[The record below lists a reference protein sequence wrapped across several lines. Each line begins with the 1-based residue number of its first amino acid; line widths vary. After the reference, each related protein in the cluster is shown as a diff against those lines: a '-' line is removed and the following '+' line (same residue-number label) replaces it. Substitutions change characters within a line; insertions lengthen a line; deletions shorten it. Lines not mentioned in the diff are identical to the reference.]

1 MRRFNSINERLV
13 FASENKTN
21 QVLDSFETNKMGI
34 TNETVKHHSD
44 EFGKNIITK
53 QKKDS
58 ILKKIFNA
66 FINPFTAILLILAVV
81 SLFTNVIFAETSE
94 KDPTT
99 VIIIVVMVMISG
111 ILRFIQEQRS
121 GSAAEKLIA
130 MISNTT
136 NIKRYGQ
143 EAKEIPIDEVVVGDI
158 VYLSAGDMI
167 PGDLRIIEAKD
178 LFISQAS
185 LTGESEPVEKFA
197 IETTVGTN
205 VLEAQNLAF
214 MGSDVISGSAVGV
227 VIATGDETMLGRISI
242 DLNKKRELTTFEI
255 GINSVSWLLIR
266 FMLVMV
272 PVVLFINGFTNGDW
286 LDASLFALSVAVGLT
301 PEMLPMIVTTSLAK
315 GSLAMAKEKTIIKN
329 LNSIQNLGA
338 IDILCT
344 DKTGTLTQD
353 EVILEFPLDV
363 HGKIDLRVLRHA
375 FLNSYYQTGLNNL
388 MDKAIINSTLAEQD
402 NDSSLKD
409 LTNKYE
415 KIDEIPFDFQRRRM
429 SVIIQDQDGKVQMVT
444 KGAIEE
450 MLSVCRYVEYLGKV
464 WPLTQKLEK
473 IIINQVEQLNEKGL
487 RVLGV
492 SQKTDQDLVQK
503 CTVSDEKDMVLI
515 GYLAFLD
522 PAKES
527 TAPAIKALKEHGVAT
542 KILTGDNEKV
552 TKAICQ
558 KVGLNV
564 ENILLGQ
571 DVTKMGLDKLKEVVE
586 TTTIFAKLSPE
597 QKALIIKVLKENGHS
612 VGYMGDGINDA
623 LALKASDVGISVDSG
638 VDIAKEAADVILLDK
653 DLMVLEKGLV
663 EGRKVYANMIKYIK
677 MTASS
682 NFGNMF
688 SVLIAS
694 AFLPFLPMAPI
705 QLLLLNLIYDIVCI
719 TLPFDRVDEEYLK
732 IPRTWEA
739 SSIGRFMLWMGPI
752 SSIFD
757 IMTYVLMFYFI
768 APIMAGGSYQS
779 LTNPDYFIAVFQT
792 GWFIE
797 SMWSQIL
804 VIHLI
809 RTAKVPFIQ
818 SKPALFVTIF
828 TLLSAFVLTLIPFS
842 HLAKAIGLTSLPA
855 YYFGLLIIIVIL
867 YIALTTVVK
876 RVYLNKYH
884 EWL

>member
-552 TKAICQ
+552 T
-558 KVGLNV
+558 N
-564 ENILLGQ
+564 N
-571 DVTKMGLDKLKEVVE
+571 
-586 TTTIFAKLSPE
+586 LS
-597 QKALIIKVLKENGHS
+597 
-612 VGYMGDGINDA
+612 
-623 LALKASDVGISVDSG
+623 
-638 VDIAKEAADVILLDK
+638 
-653 DLMVLEKGLV
+653 KG
-663 EGRKVYANMIKYIK
+663 R
-677 MTASS
+677 
-682 NFGNMF
+682 
-688 SVLIAS
+688 
-694 AFLPFLPMAPI
+694 
-705 QLLLLNLIYDIVCI
+705 
-719 TLPFDRVDEEYLK
+719 
-732 IPRTWEA
+732 
-739 SSIGRFMLWMGPI
+739 
-752 SSIFD
+752 
-757 IMTYVLMFYFI
+757 
-768 APIMAGGSYQS
+768 
-779 LTNPDYFIAVFQT
+779 
-792 GWFIE
+792 IE
-797 SMWSQIL
+797 C
-804 VIHLI
+804 
-809 RTAKVPFIQ
+809 
-818 SKPALFVTIF
+818 
-828 TLLSAFVLTLIPFS
+828 
-842 HLAKAIGLTSLPA
+842 
-855 YYFGLLIIIVIL
+855 
-867 YIALTTVVK
+867 
-876 RVYLNKYH
+876 
-884 EWL
+884 

>member
-1 MRRFNSINERLV
+1 MRKFNSINERLV

-409 LTNKYE
+409 LTNKYK

-444 KGAIEE
+444 RGAIEE

-571 DVTKMGLDKLKEVVE
+571 DVAKMGLDKLKEVVE

-694 AFLPFLPMAPI
+694 AFLPF
-705 QLLLLNLIYDIVCI
+705 
-719 TLPFDRVDEEYLK
+719 
-732 IPRTWEA
+732 
-739 SSIGRFMLWMGPI
+739 
-752 SSIFD
+752 
-757 IMTYVLMFYFI
+757 
-768 APIMAGGSYQS
+768 
-779 LTNPDYFIAVFQT
+779 
-792 GWFIE
+792 
-797 SMWSQIL
+797 
-804 VIHLI
+804 
-809 RTAKVPFIQ
+809 
-818 SKPALFVTIF
+818 
-828 TLLSAFVLTLIPFS
+828 
-842 HLAKAIGLTSLPA
+842 
-855 YYFGLLIIIVIL
+855 
-867 YIALTTVVK
+867 
-876 RVYLNKYH
+876 
-884 EWL
+884 

>member
-227 VIATGDETMLGRISI
+227 VIATGDETMLGRISV

-571 DVTKMGLDKLKEVVE
+571 DVAKMGLDKLKEVVE
-586 TTTIFAKLSPE
+586 TTTIFAKLSP
-597 QKALIIKVLKENGHS
+597 
-612 VGYMGDGINDA
+612 
-623 LALKASDVGISVDSG
+623 
-638 VDIAKEAADVILLDK
+638 DK
-653 DLMVLEKGLV
+653 
-663 EGRKVYANMIKYIK
+663 R
-677 MTASS
+677 
-682 NFGNMF
+682 
-688 SVLIAS
+688 
-694 AFLPFLPMAPI
+694 
-705 QLLLLNLIYDIVCI
+705 
-719 TLPFDRVDEEYLK
+719 
-732 IPRTWEA
+732 
-739 SSIGRFMLWMGPI
+739 
-752 SSIFD
+752 
-757 IMTYVLMFYFI
+757 
-768 APIMAGGSYQS
+768 
-779 LTNPDYFIAVFQT
+779 
-792 GWFIE
+792 
-797 SMWSQIL
+797 
-804 VIHLI
+804 H
-809 RTAKVPFIQ
+809 
-818 SKPALFVTIF
+818 
-828 TLLSAFVLTLIPFS
+828 
-842 HLAKAIGLTSLPA
+842 
-855 YYFGLLIIIVIL
+855 
-867 YIALTTVVK
+867 
-876 RVYLNKYH
+876 
-884 EWL
+884 

>member
-1 MRRFNSINERLV
+1 MRKFNSINERLV

-571 DVTKMGLDKLKEVVE
+571 DVAKMGLDKLKEVVE
-586 TTTIFAKLSPE
+586 TTTIFCK
-597 QKALIIKVLKENGHS
+597 IITGT
-612 VGYMGDGINDA
+612 
-623 LALKASDVGISVDSG
+623 
-638 VDIAKEAADVILLDK
+638 
-653 DLMVLEKGLV
+653 KG
-663 EGRKVYANMIKYIK
+663 
-677 MTASS
+677 T
-682 NFGNMF
+682 
-688 SVLIAS
+688 
-694 AFLPFLPMAPI
+694 
-705 QLLLLNLIYDIVCI
+705 
-719 TLPFDRVDEEYLK
+719 
-732 IPRTWEA
+732 
-739 SSIGRFMLWMGPI
+739 
-752 SSIFD
+752 
-757 IMTYVLMFYFI
+757 
-768 APIMAGGSYQS
+768 
-779 LTNPDYFIAVFQT
+779 DY
-792 GWFIE
+792 
-797 SMWSQIL
+797 
-804 VIHLI
+804 
-809 RTAKVPFIQ
+809 
-818 SKPALFVTIF
+818 
-828 TLLSAFVLTLIPFS
+828 
-842 HLAKAIGLTSLPA
+842 
-855 YYFGLLIIIVIL
+855 
-867 YIALTTVVK
+867 
-876 RVYLNKYH
+876 
-884 EWL
+884 

>member
-1 MRRFNSINERLV
+1 
-13 FASENKTN
+13 
-21 QVLDSFETNKMGI
+21 MGI

-388 MDKAIINSTLAEQD
+388 MDKAIINSMLAEQD

-571 DVTKMGLDKLKEVVE
+571 DVAKMGLDKLKEVVE

-612 VGYMGDGINDA
+612 VGYMGDGINDS

-677 MTASS
+677 MTASF
-682 NFGNMF
+682 NCK
-688 SVLIAS
+688 
-694 AFLPFLPMAPI
+694 
-705 QLLLLNLIYDIVCI
+705 CI
-719 TLPFDRVDEEYLK
+719 F
-732 IPRTWEA
+732 
-739 SSIGRFMLWMGPI
+739 
-752 SSIFD
+752 
-757 IMTYVLMFYFI
+757 
-768 APIMAGGSYQS
+768 
-779 LTNPDYFIAVFQT
+779 
-792 GWFIE
+792 
-797 SMWSQIL
+797 
-804 VIHLI
+804 
-809 RTAKVPFIQ
+809 
-818 SKPALFVTIF
+818 TIF
-828 TLLSAFVLTLIPFS
+828 TNGTNSVIV
-842 HLAKAIGLTSLPA
+842 AKFNL
-855 YYFGLLIIIVIL
+855 
-867 YIALTTVVK
+867 
-876 RVYLNKYH
+876 
-884 EWL
+884 

>member
-1 MRRFNSINERLV
+1 M
-13 FASENKTN
+13 
-21 QVLDSFETNKMGI
+21 
-34 TNETVKHHSD
+34 
-44 EFGKNIITK
+44 
-53 QKKDS
+53 
-58 ILKKIFNA
+58 
-66 FINPFTAILLILAVV
+66 
-81 SLFTNVIFAETSE
+81 IFAETSE

-388 MDKAIINSTLAEQD
+388 MDKAIINSMLAEQD

-571 DVTKMGLDKLKEVVE
+571 DVAKMGLDKLKEVVE

-612 VGYMGDGINDA
+612 VGYMGDGINDS

-638 VDIAKEAADVILLDK
+638 VDIAKEAAD
-653 DLMVLEKGLV
+653 
-663 EGRKVYANMIKYIK
+663 
-677 MTASS
+677 
-682 NFGNMF
+682 
-688 SVLIAS
+688 
-694 AFLPFLPMAPI
+694 
-705 QLLLLNLIYDIVCI
+705 
-719 TLPFDRVDEEYLK
+719 
-732 IPRTWEA
+732 
-739 SSIGRFMLWMGPI
+739 
-752 SSIFD
+752 
-757 IMTYVLMFYFI
+757 
-768 APIMAGGSYQS
+768 GS
-779 LTNPDYFIAVFQT
+779 
-792 GWFIE
+792 
-797 SMWSQIL
+797 
-804 VIHLI
+804 
-809 RTAKVPFIQ
+809 
-818 SKPALFVTIF
+818 
-828 TLLSAFVLTLIPFS
+828 
-842 HLAKAIGLTSLPA
+842 
-855 YYFGLLIIIVIL
+855 
-867 YIALTTVVK
+867 
-876 RVYLNKYH
+876 
-884 EWL
+884 

>member
-34 TNETVKHHSD
+34 TNETVKHHSE

-227 VIATGDETMLGRISI
+227 VIATGDETMLGRISV

-527 TAPAIKALKEHGVAT
+527 TSPAIKALKGT
-542 KILTGDNEKV
+542 W
-552 TKAICQ
+552 C
-558 KVGLNV
+558 
-564 ENILLGQ
+564 
-571 DVTKMGLDKLKEVVE
+571 
-586 TTTIFAKLSPE
+586 
-597 QKALIIKVLKENGHS
+597 
-612 VGYMGDGINDA
+612 
-623 LALKASDVGISVDSG
+623 
-638 VDIAKEAADVILLDK
+638 
-653 DLMVLEKGLV
+653 
-663 EGRKVYANMIKYIK
+663 
-677 MTASS
+677 S
-682 NFGNMF
+682 NKN
-688 SVLIAS
+688 
-694 AFLPFLPMAPI
+694 
-705 QLLLLNLIYDIVCI
+705 
-719 TLPFDRVDEEYLK
+719 FDR
-732 IPRTWEA
+732 R
-739 SSIGRFMLWMGPI
+739 
-752 SSIFD
+752 
-757 IMTYVLMFYFI
+757 
-768 APIMAGGSYQS
+768 
-779 LTNPDYFIAVFQT
+779 
-792 GWFIE
+792 
-797 SMWSQIL
+797 
-804 VIHLI
+804 
-809 RTAKVPFIQ
+809 
-818 SKPALFVTIF
+818 
-828 TLLSAFVLTLIPFS
+828 
-842 HLAKAIGLTSLPA
+842 
-855 YYFGLLIIIVIL
+855 
-867 YIALTTVVK
+867 
-876 RVYLNKYH
+876 
-884 EWL
+884 

>member
-34 TNETVKHHSD
+34 TNETVKHHSE

-227 VIATGDETMLGRISI
+227 VIATGDETMLGRISV

-571 DVTKMGLDKLKEVVE
+571 DVAKMGLDKLKEVVE

-705 QLLLLNLIYDIVCI
+705 QLLLLNLIYDIACI
-719 TLPFDRVDEEYLK
+719 TLPFDRADEEYLK

-809 RTAKVPFIQ
+809 RTAKVPFVQ

>member
-227 VIATGDETMLGRISI
+227 VIATGDETMLGRISV

-571 DVTKMGLDKLKEVVE
+571 DVAKMGLDKLKEVVE

-663 EGRKVYANMIKYIK
+663 EGRKVYANMIKYI
-677 MTASS
+677 
-682 NFGNMF
+682 
-688 SVLIAS
+688 
-694 AFLPFLPMAPI
+694 
-705 QLLLLNLIYDIVCI
+705 
-719 TLPFDRVDEEYLK
+719 
-732 IPRTWEA
+732 
-739 SSIGRFMLWMGPI
+739 
-752 SSIFD
+752 
-757 IMTYVLMFYFI
+757 
-768 APIMAGGSYQS
+768 
-779 LTNPDYFIAVFQT
+779 
-792 GWFIE
+792 
-797 SMWSQIL
+797 
-804 VIHLI
+804 
-809 RTAKVPFIQ
+809 
-818 SKPALFVTIF
+818 
-828 TLLSAFVLTLIPFS
+828 
-842 HLAKAIGLTSLPA
+842 
-855 YYFGLLIIIVIL
+855 
-867 YIALTTVVK
+867 
-876 RVYLNKYH
+876 
-884 EWL
+884 

>member
-409 LTNKYE
+409 LTSKYE

-571 DVTKMGLDKLKEVVE
+571 DVAKMGLDKLKEVVE

-597 QKALIIKVLKENGHS
+597 QKALIIKVLKEN
-612 VGYMGDGINDA
+612 VDG
-623 LALKASDVGISVDSG
+623 S
-638 VDIAKEAADVILLDK
+638 
-653 DLMVLEKGLV
+653 
-663 EGRKVYANMIKYIK
+663 
-677 MTASS
+677 
-682 NFGNMF
+682 
-688 SVLIAS
+688 
-694 AFLPFLPMAPI
+694 
-705 QLLLLNLIYDIVCI
+705 
-719 TLPFDRVDEEYLK
+719 
-732 IPRTWEA
+732 
-739 SSIGRFMLWMGPI
+739 
-752 SSIFD
+752 
-757 IMTYVLMFYFI
+757 
-768 APIMAGGSYQS
+768 
-779 LTNPDYFIAVFQT
+779 
-792 GWFIE
+792 
-797 SMWSQIL
+797 
-804 VIHLI
+804 
-809 RTAKVPFIQ
+809 
-818 SKPALFVTIF
+818 
-828 TLLSAFVLTLIPFS
+828 
-842 HLAKAIGLTSLPA
+842 TS
-855 YYFGLLIIIVIL
+855 
-867 YIALTTVVK
+867 
-876 RVYLNKYH
+876 
-884 EWL
+884 

>member
-1 MRRFNSINERLV
+1 MRKFNSINERLV

-227 VIATGDETMLGRISI
+227 VIATGDETMLGRISV

-571 DVTKMGLDKLKEVVE
+571 DVAKMGLDKLKEVVE

-705 QLLLLNLIYDIVCI
+705 QLLLLNLIYD
-719 TLPFDRVDEEYLK
+719 
-732 IPRTWEA
+732 
-739 SSIGRFMLWMGPI
+739 ML
-752 SSIFD
+752 
-757 IMTYVLMFYFI
+757 V
-768 APIMAGGSYQS
+768 
-779 LTNPDYFIAVFQT
+779 
-792 GWFIE
+792 
-797 SMWSQIL
+797 
-804 VIHLI
+804 
-809 RTAKVPFIQ
+809 
-818 SKPALFVTIF
+818 
-828 TLLSAFVLTLIPFS
+828 
-842 HLAKAIGLTSLPA
+842 
-855 YYFGLLIIIVIL
+855 
-867 YIALTTVVK
+867 
-876 RVYLNKYH
+876 
-884 EWL
+884 

>member
-1 MRRFNSINERLV
+1 M
-13 FASENKTN
+13 
-21 QVLDSFETNKMGI
+21 
-34 TNETVKHHSD
+34 
-44 EFGKNIITK
+44 
-53 QKKDS
+53 
-58 ILKKIFNA
+58 
-66 FINPFTAILLILAVV
+66 
-81 SLFTNVIFAETSE
+81 IFAETSE

-272 PVVLFINGFTNGDW
+272 PVVLFINGLTNGDW

-571 DVTKMGLDKLKEVVE
+571 DVAKMGLDKLKEVVE

-623 LALKASDVGISVDSG
+623 LALKAGC
-638 VDIAKEAADVILLDK
+638 AARKERPWA
-653 DLMVLEKGLV
+653 
-663 EGRKVYANMIKYIK
+663 
-677 MTASS
+677 
-682 NFGNMF
+682 
-688 SVLIAS
+688 
-694 AFLPFLPMAPI
+694 
-705 QLLLLNLIYDIVCI
+705 Q
-719 TLPFDRVDEEYLK
+719 
-732 IPRTWEA
+732 
-739 SSIGRFMLWMGPI
+739 
-752 SSIFD
+752 
-757 IMTYVLMFYFI
+757 
-768 APIMAGGSYQS
+768 
-779 LTNPDYFIAVFQT
+779 
-792 GWFIE
+792 
-797 SMWSQIL
+797 
-804 VIHLI
+804 
-809 RTAKVPFIQ
+809 
-818 SKPALFVTIF
+818 
-828 TLLSAFVLTLIPFS
+828 
-842 HLAKAIGLTSLPA
+842 
-855 YYFGLLIIIVIL
+855 
-867 YIALTTVVK
+867 
-876 RVYLNKYH
+876 
-884 EWL
+884 

>member
-1 MRRFNSINERLV
+1 MRKFNSINERLV

-227 VIATGDETMLGRISI
+227 VIATGDETMLGRISV

-571 DVTKMGLDKLKEVVE
+571 DVAKMGLDKL
-586 TTTIFAKLSPE
+586 
-597 QKALIIKVLKENGHS
+597 
-612 VGYMGDGINDA
+612 
-623 LALKASDVGISVDSG
+623 
-638 VDIAKEAADVILLDK
+638 
-653 DLMVLEKGLV
+653 
-663 EGRKVYANMIKYIK
+663 
-677 MTASS
+677 
-682 NFGNMF
+682 
-688 SVLIAS
+688 
-694 AFLPFLPMAPI
+694 
-705 QLLLLNLIYDIVCI
+705 
-719 TLPFDRVDEEYLK
+719 
-732 IPRTWEA
+732 
-739 SSIGRFMLWMGPI
+739 
-752 SSIFD
+752 
-757 IMTYVLMFYFI
+757 
-768 APIMAGGSYQS
+768 
-779 LTNPDYFIAVFQT
+779 
-792 GWFIE
+792 
-797 SMWSQIL
+797 
-804 VIHLI
+804 
-809 RTAKVPFIQ
+809 
-818 SKPALFVTIF
+818 
-828 TLLSAFVLTLIPFS
+828 
-842 HLAKAIGLTSLPA
+842 
-855 YYFGLLIIIVIL
+855 
-867 YIALTTVVK
+867 
-876 RVYLNKYH
+876 
-884 EWL
+884 

>member
-227 VIATGDETMLGRISI
+227 VIATGDETMLGRISV

-527 TAPAIKALKEHGVAT
+527 TAS
-542 KILTGDNEKV
+542 
-552 TKAICQ
+552 
-558 KVGLNV
+558 
-564 ENILLGQ
+564 
-571 DVTKMGLDKLKEVVE
+571 DKS
-586 TTTIFAKLSPE
+586 I
-597 QKALIIKVLKENGHS
+597 
-612 VGYMGDGINDA
+612 
-623 LALKASDVGISVDSG
+623 
-638 VDIAKEAADVILLDK
+638 
-653 DLMVLEKGLV
+653 
-663 EGRKVYANMIKYIK
+663 EG
-677 MTASS
+677 TWCS
-682 NFGNMF
+682 NKN
-688 SVLIAS
+688 
-694 AFLPFLPMAPI
+694 
-705 QLLLLNLIYDIVCI
+705 
-719 TLPFDRVDEEYLK
+719 FDR
-732 IPRTWEA
+732 R
-739 SSIGRFMLWMGPI
+739 
-752 SSIFD
+752 
-757 IMTYVLMFYFI
+757 
-768 APIMAGGSYQS
+768 
-779 LTNPDYFIAVFQT
+779 
-792 GWFIE
+792 
-797 SMWSQIL
+797 
-804 VIHLI
+804 
-809 RTAKVPFIQ
+809 
-818 SKPALFVTIF
+818 
-828 TLLSAFVLTLIPFS
+828 
-842 HLAKAIGLTSLPA
+842 
-855 YYFGLLIIIVIL
+855 
-867 YIALTTVVK
+867 
-876 RVYLNKYH
+876 
-884 EWL
+884 

>member
-214 MGSDVISGSAVGV
+214 MGSDVISGSAIGV
-227 VIATGDETMLGRISI
+227 VIATGDETMLGRISV

-503 CTVSDEKDMVLI
+503 CTVSDEKRYGFNWI
-515 GYLAFLD
+515 FSFSRSCKRINS
-522 PAKES
+522 PS
-527 TAPAIKALKEHGVAT
+527 
-542 KILTGDNEKV
+542 
-552 TKAICQ
+552 
-558 KVGLNV
+558 
-564 ENILLGQ
+564 
-571 DVTKMGLDKLKEVVE
+571 DKS
-586 TTTIFAKLSPE
+586 I
-597 QKALIIKVLKENGHS
+597 
-612 VGYMGDGINDA
+612 
-623 LALKASDVGISVDSG
+623 
-638 VDIAKEAADVILLDK
+638 
-653 DLMVLEKGLV
+653 
-663 EGRKVYANMIKYIK
+663 EG
-677 MTASS
+677 TWCS
-682 NFGNMF
+682 NKN
-688 SVLIAS
+688 
-694 AFLPFLPMAPI
+694 
-705 QLLLLNLIYDIVCI
+705 
-719 TLPFDRVDEEYLK
+719 FDR
-732 IPRTWEA
+732 R
-739 SSIGRFMLWMGPI
+739 
-752 SSIFD
+752 
-757 IMTYVLMFYFI
+757 
-768 APIMAGGSYQS
+768 
-779 LTNPDYFIAVFQT
+779 
-792 GWFIE
+792 
-797 SMWSQIL
+797 
-804 VIHLI
+804 
-809 RTAKVPFIQ
+809 
-818 SKPALFVTIF
+818 
-828 TLLSAFVLTLIPFS
+828 
-842 HLAKAIGLTSLPA
+842 
-855 YYFGLLIIIVIL
+855 
-867 YIALTTVVK
+867 
-876 RVYLNKYH
+876 
-884 EWL
+884 

>member
-34 TNETVKHHSD
+34 TNETVKHHSE

-227 VIATGDETMLGRISI
+227 VIATGDETMLGRISV

-571 DVTKMGLDKLKEVVE
+571 DVAKMGLDKLKEVVE

-663 EGRKVYANMIKYIK
+663 EGRKVYANMIKYI
-677 MTASS
+677 
-682 NFGNMF
+682 
-688 SVLIAS
+688 
-694 AFLPFLPMAPI
+694 
-705 QLLLLNLIYDIVCI
+705 
-719 TLPFDRVDEEYLK
+719 
-732 IPRTWEA
+732 
-739 SSIGRFMLWMGPI
+739 
-752 SSIFD
+752 
-757 IMTYVLMFYFI
+757 
-768 APIMAGGSYQS
+768 
-779 LTNPDYFIAVFQT
+779 
-792 GWFIE
+792 
-797 SMWSQIL
+797 
-804 VIHLI
+804 
-809 RTAKVPFIQ
+809 
-818 SKPALFVTIF
+818 
-828 TLLSAFVLTLIPFS
+828 
-842 HLAKAIGLTSLPA
+842 
-855 YYFGLLIIIVIL
+855 
-867 YIALTTVVK
+867 
-876 RVYLNKYH
+876 
-884 EWL
+884 

>member
-571 DVTKMGLDKLKEVVE
+571 DVAKMGLDKLKEVVE

-705 QLLLLNLIYDIVCI
+705 QSCVQN
-719 TLPFDRVDEEYLK
+719 
-732 IPRTWEA
+732 
-739 SSIGRFMLWMGPI
+739 
-752 SSIFD
+752 
-757 IMTYVLMFYFI
+757 
-768 APIMAGGSYQS
+768 
-779 LTNPDYFIAVFQT
+779 
-792 GWFIE
+792 
-797 SMWSQIL
+797 
-804 VIHLI
+804 
-809 RTAKVPFIQ
+809 
-818 SKPALFVTIF
+818 
-828 TLLSAFVLTLIPFS
+828 
-842 HLAKAIGLTSLPA
+842 
-855 YYFGLLIIIVIL
+855 
-867 YIALTTVVK
+867 
-876 RVYLNKYH
+876 
-884 EWL
+884 

>member
-1 MRRFNSINERLV
+1 MRKFNSINERLV

-227 VIATGDETMLGRISI
+227 VIATGDETMLGRISV

-571 DVTKMGLDKLKEVVE
+571 DVAKMGLDKLKEVVE

-663 EGRKVYANMIKYIK
+663 EGRKVYANMIKYI
-677 MTASS
+677 
-682 NFGNMF
+682 
-688 SVLIAS
+688 
-694 AFLPFLPMAPI
+694 
-705 QLLLLNLIYDIVCI
+705 
-719 TLPFDRVDEEYLK
+719 
-732 IPRTWEA
+732 
-739 SSIGRFMLWMGPI
+739 
-752 SSIFD
+752 
-757 IMTYVLMFYFI
+757 
-768 APIMAGGSYQS
+768 
-779 LTNPDYFIAVFQT
+779 
-792 GWFIE
+792 
-797 SMWSQIL
+797 
-804 VIHLI
+804 
-809 RTAKVPFIQ
+809 
-818 SKPALFVTIF
+818 
-828 TLLSAFVLTLIPFS
+828 
-842 HLAKAIGLTSLPA
+842 
-855 YYFGLLIIIVIL
+855 
-867 YIALTTVVK
+867 
-876 RVYLNKYH
+876 
-884 EWL
+884 

>member
-44 EFGKNIITK
+44 KFGKNIITK

-429 SVIIQDQDGKVQMVT
+429 SVQDQDGKVQMVT

-571 DVTKMGLDKLKEVVE
+571 DVAKMGLDKLKEVVE

-705 QLLLLNLIYDIVCI
+705 QLLLLNLIYDIACI
-719 TLPFDRVDEEYLK
+719 TLPFDCVDEEYLK

-809 RTAKVPFIQ
+809 RTAKVPFVQ

>member
-409 LTNKYE
+409 LTNKYK

-558 KVGLNV
+558 KVG
-564 ENILLGQ
+564 
-571 DVTKMGLDKLKEVVE
+571 
-586 TTTIFAKLSPE
+586 
-597 QKALIIKVLKENGHS
+597 
-612 VGYMGDGINDA
+612 
-623 LALKASDVGISVDSG
+623 
-638 VDIAKEAADVILLDK
+638 
-653 DLMVLEKGLV
+653 
-663 EGRKVYANMIKYIK
+663 
-677 MTASS
+677 
-682 NFGNMF
+682 
-688 SVLIAS
+688 
-694 AFLPFLPMAPI
+694 
-705 QLLLLNLIYDIVCI
+705 
-719 TLPFDRVDEEYLK
+719 
-732 IPRTWEA
+732 
-739 SSIGRFMLWMGPI
+739 
-752 SSIFD
+752 
-757 IMTYVLMFYFI
+757 
-768 APIMAGGSYQS
+768 
-779 LTNPDYFIAVFQT
+779 
-792 GWFIE
+792 
-797 SMWSQIL
+797 
-804 VIHLI
+804 
-809 RTAKVPFIQ
+809 
-818 SKPALFVTIF
+818 
-828 TLLSAFVLTLIPFS
+828 
-842 HLAKAIGLTSLPA
+842 
-855 YYFGLLIIIVIL
+855 
-867 YIALTTVVK
+867 
-876 RVYLNKYH
+876 
-884 EWL
+884 

>member
-1 MRRFNSINERLV
+1 MRKFNSINERLV

-571 DVTKMGLDKLKEVVE
+571 DVAKMGLDKLKEVVE

-597 QKALIIKVLKENGHS
+597 
-612 VGYMGDGINDA
+612 
-623 LALKASDVGISVDSG
+623 
-638 VDIAKEAADVILLDK
+638 
-653 DLMVLEKGLV
+653 
-663 EGRKVYANMIKYIK
+663 
-677 MTASS
+677 
-682 NFGNMF
+682 
-688 SVLIAS
+688 
-694 AFLPFLPMAPI
+694 
-705 QLLLLNLIYDIVCI
+705 
-719 TLPFDRVDEEYLK
+719 
-732 IPRTWEA
+732 
-739 SSIGRFMLWMGPI
+739 
-752 SSIFD
+752 
-757 IMTYVLMFYFI
+757 
-768 APIMAGGSYQS
+768 
-779 LTNPDYFIAVFQT
+779 
-792 GWFIE
+792 
-797 SMWSQIL
+797 
-804 VIHLI
+804 
-809 RTAKVPFIQ
+809 
-818 SKPALFVTIF
+818 
-828 TLLSAFVLTLIPFS
+828 
-842 HLAKAIGLTSLPA
+842 
-855 YYFGLLIIIVIL
+855 
-867 YIALTTVVK
+867 
-876 RVYLNKYH
+876 
-884 EWL
+884 

>member
-44 EFGKNIITK
+44 KFGKNIITK

-227 VIATGDETMLGRISI
+227 VIATGDETMLGRISV

-571 DVTKMGLDKLKEVVE
+571 DVAKMGLDKLKEVVE

-663 EGRKVYANMIKYIK
+663 EGRKVYANMI
-677 MTASS
+677 
-682 NFGNMF
+682 
-688 SVLIAS
+688 
-694 AFLPFLPMAPI
+694 
-705 QLLLLNLIYDIVCI
+705 
-719 TLPFDRVDEEYLK
+719 
-732 IPRTWEA
+732 
-739 SSIGRFMLWMGPI
+739 
-752 SSIFD
+752 
-757 IMTYVLMFYFI
+757 
-768 APIMAGGSYQS
+768 
-779 LTNPDYFIAVFQT
+779 
-792 GWFIE
+792 
-797 SMWSQIL
+797 
-804 VIHLI
+804 
-809 RTAKVPFIQ
+809 
-818 SKPALFVTIF
+818 
-828 TLLSAFVLTLIPFS
+828 
-842 HLAKAIGLTSLPA
+842 
-855 YYFGLLIIIVIL
+855 
-867 YIALTTVVK
+867 
-876 RVYLNKYH
+876 
-884 EWL
+884 

>member
-1 MRRFNSINERLV
+1 MKQSNIIVRNLV
-13 FASENKTN
+13 
-21 QVLDSFETNKMGI
+21 
-34 TNETVKHHSD
+34 
-44 EFGKNIITK
+44 KNIITK

-99 VIIIVVMVMISG
+99 VIIIVVMVMRSG

-227 VIATGDETMLGRISI
+227 VIATGDETMLGRISV

-363 HGKIDLRVLRHA
+363 HGKIDLKVLRHA

-503 CTVSDEKDMVLI
+503 CTVSDEK
-515 GYLAFLD
+515 
-522 PAKES
+522 
-527 TAPAIKALKEHGVAT
+527 
-542 KILTGDNEKV
+542 V

-571 DVTKMGLDKLKEVVE
+571 DVAKMGLDKLKEVVE

-705 QLLLLNLIYDIVCI
+705 QLLLLNLIYDIACI

>member
-34 TNETVKHHSD
+34 TNETVKHHSE

-227 VIATGDETMLGRISI
+227 VIATGDETMLGRISV

-571 DVTKMGLDKLKEVVE
+571 DVAKMGLDKLKEVVE

-688 SVLIAS
+688 SVPTQRS
-694 AFLPFLPMAPI
+694 
-705 QLLLLNLIYDIVCI
+705 
-719 TLPFDRVDEEYLK
+719 
-732 IPRTWEA
+732 
-739 SSIGRFMLWMGPI
+739 
-752 SSIFD
+752 
-757 IMTYVLMFYFI
+757 
-768 APIMAGGSYQS
+768 GS
-779 LTNPDYFIAVFQT
+779 
-792 GWFIE
+792 E
-797 SMWSQIL
+797 
-804 VIHLI
+804 
-809 RTAKVPFIQ
+809 
-818 SKPALFVTIF
+818 
-828 TLLSAFVLTLIPFS
+828 
-842 HLAKAIGLTSLPA
+842 
-855 YYFGLLIIIVIL
+855 
-867 YIALTTVVK
+867 K
-876 RVYLNKYH
+876 RGQH
-884 EWL
+884 S

>member
-1 MRRFNSINERLV
+1 MRKFNSINERLV

-34 TNETVKHHSD
+34 TNETVKHHSE

-522 PAKES
+522 S
-527 TAPAIKALKEHGVAT
+527 
-542 KILTGDNEKV
+542 
-552 TKAICQ
+552 
-558 KVGLNV
+558 
-564 ENILLGQ
+564 
-571 DVTKMGLDKLKEVVE
+571 DKS
-586 TTTIFAKLSPE
+586 I
-597 QKALIIKVLKENGHS
+597 
-612 VGYMGDGINDA
+612 
-623 LALKASDVGISVDSG
+623 
-638 VDIAKEAADVILLDK
+638 
-653 DLMVLEKGLV
+653 
-663 EGRKVYANMIKYIK
+663 EG
-677 MTASS
+677 TWCS
-682 NFGNMF
+682 NKN
-688 SVLIAS
+688 
-694 AFLPFLPMAPI
+694 
-705 QLLLLNLIYDIVCI
+705 
-719 TLPFDRVDEEYLK
+719 FDR
-732 IPRTWEA
+732 R
-739 SSIGRFMLWMGPI
+739 
-752 SSIFD
+752 
-757 IMTYVLMFYFI
+757 
-768 APIMAGGSYQS
+768 
-779 LTNPDYFIAVFQT
+779 
-792 GWFIE
+792 
-797 SMWSQIL
+797 
-804 VIHLI
+804 
-809 RTAKVPFIQ
+809 
-818 SKPALFVTIF
+818 
-828 TLLSAFVLTLIPFS
+828 
-842 HLAKAIGLTSLPA
+842 
-855 YYFGLLIIIVIL
+855 
-867 YIALTTVVK
+867 
-876 RVYLNKYH
+876 
-884 EWL
+884 

>member
-227 VIATGDETMLGRISI
+227 VIATGDETMLGRISV

-571 DVTKMGLDKLKEVVE
+571 DVAKMGLDKLKEVVE
-586 TTTIFAKLSPE
+586 TTNNFCK
-597 QKALIIKVLKENGHS
+597 IITGT
-612 VGYMGDGINDA
+612 
-623 LALKASDVGISVDSG
+623 
-638 VDIAKEAADVILLDK
+638 
-653 DLMVLEKGLV
+653 KG
-663 EGRKVYANMIKYIK
+663 
-677 MTASS
+677 T
-682 NFGNMF
+682 
-688 SVLIAS
+688 
-694 AFLPFLPMAPI
+694 
-705 QLLLLNLIYDIVCI
+705 
-719 TLPFDRVDEEYLK
+719 
-732 IPRTWEA
+732 
-739 SSIGRFMLWMGPI
+739 
-752 SSIFD
+752 
-757 IMTYVLMFYFI
+757 
-768 APIMAGGSYQS
+768 
-779 LTNPDYFIAVFQT
+779 DY
-792 GWFIE
+792 
-797 SMWSQIL
+797 
-804 VIHLI
+804 
-809 RTAKVPFIQ
+809 
-818 SKPALFVTIF
+818 
-828 TLLSAFVLTLIPFS
+828 
-842 HLAKAIGLTSLPA
+842 
-855 YYFGLLIIIVIL
+855 
-867 YIALTTVVK
+867 
-876 RVYLNKYH
+876 
-884 EWL
+884 